1 MTRRGADKHGK
12 QVDWLVLDVVNET
25 ESAPSDL
32 QKLRRIAKAI
42 QDAERR
48 NAPKARQSRAD
59 ADAEDRTRI
68 LRNMAEDRMDVS
80 AKKPKKSPAAPT
92 PAPPRQ
98 MIVRVRKP
106 DGAVQRVAFDDCG
119 PSLDDLRMMSGAD
132 ELFAD
137 EACTQHAVQ
146 EDLCKHGAIVYAR
159 HNDAMAD
166 EEGG

>member
-1 MTRRGADKHGK
+1 M
-12 QVDWLVLDVVNET
+12 NET

-80 AKKPKKSPAAPT
+80 AKKPKKSPAAA
-92 PAPPRQ
+92 PALGPPQ
-98 MIVRVRKP
+98 LIVRVRQA
-106 DGAVQRVAFDDCG
+106 DGTVRRVAFDDSAA
-119 PSLDDLRMMSGAD
+119 SLDDLRAESGAD

-137 EACTQHAVQ
+137 EACTQPCTAA
-146 EDLCKHGAIVYAR
+146 DLVHGVVVYAR
-159 HNDAMAD
+159 HNAAEEEEEGDAMAD
-166 EEGG
+166 GEEG

>member
-1 MTRRGADKHGK
+1 MRGQKSKKVETRSIHC
-12 QVDWLVLDVVNET
+12 E
-25 ESAPSDL
+25 
-32 QKLRRIAKAI
+32 
-42 QDAERR
+42 DAEAR

-68 LRNMAEDRMDVS
+68 LRNMAEDRMDAS
-80 AKKPKKSPAAPT
+80 TKKPKKNSDAAP
-92 PAPPRQ
+92 PGPRQ
-98 MIVRVRKP
+98 MIVRVRRA
-106 DGAVQRVAFDDCG
+106 DGSVQRVAFDDCG

-159 HNDAMAD
+159 HNTEAMAD
-166 EEGG
+166 GEGG

>member
-1 MTRRGADKHGK
+1 M
-12 QVDWLVLDVVNET
+12 NET

-80 AKKPKKSPAAPT
+80 AKKPKKSPAAAAPT
-92 PAPPRQ
+92 PPPPPQ
-98 MIVRVRKP
+98 VIVRVRQA
-106 DGAVQRVAFDDCG
+106 DGTVRRVAFDDG
-119 PSLDDLRMMSGAD
+119 AASLDDLRAESGAD

-137 EACTQHAVQ
+137 EACTQPCTAA
-146 EDLCKHGAIVYAR
+146 DLVHGVVVYAR
-159 HNDAMAD
+159 HNAAEEEEEGDAMAD
-166 EEGG
+166 GEEG